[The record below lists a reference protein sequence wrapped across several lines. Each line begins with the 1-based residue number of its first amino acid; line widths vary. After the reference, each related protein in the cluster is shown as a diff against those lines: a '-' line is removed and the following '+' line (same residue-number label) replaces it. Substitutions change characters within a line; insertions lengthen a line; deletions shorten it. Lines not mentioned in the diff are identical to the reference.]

1 MTLTISRGKQDIHI
15 PYASTAIDIDDQF
28 ALADPNRLAAQV
40 PSRTSRYPGRSFL
53 LVLALSTRPAS
64 SIRCRPYGLVGPAAW
79 PVEPSAM
86 DVEQPV
92 TDRQPSD
99 AHQQG
104 RAPAQHHDS
113 YALQQAVV
121 ASNDA
126 NVLSRL
132 LPNQFSP

>member
-1 MTLTISRGKQDIHI
+1 MVLWARRLGPLSHLPWTSNNLSLTL
-15 PYASTAIDIDDQF
+15 
-28 ALADPNRLAAQV
+28 
-40 PSRTSRYPGRSFL
+40 
-53 LVLALSTRPAS
+53 
-64 SIRCRPYGLVGPAAW
+64 
-79 PVEPSAM
+79 
-86 DVEQPV
+86 
-92 TDRQPSD
+92 D